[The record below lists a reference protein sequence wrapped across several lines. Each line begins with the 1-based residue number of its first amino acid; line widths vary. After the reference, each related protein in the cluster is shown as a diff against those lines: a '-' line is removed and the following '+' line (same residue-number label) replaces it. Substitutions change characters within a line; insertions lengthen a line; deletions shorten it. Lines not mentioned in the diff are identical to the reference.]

1 MPRGPKPKPLEVKIA
16 EGNPGRRPLPEPITP
31 SPLREAPEPP
41 AHLNKDGRHFW
52 EVSIPALHELGL
64 LDKVDGPALEMAAV
78 AYQRFHE
85 ARRVIAKQGVTARG
99 SQNQIRE
106 HPLLATE
113 RKAQLTFLRFAE
125 QYGLT
130 SAARARL
137 GIAML
142 QGQSL
147 AKSLETELGD
157 TEFQPA

>member
-1 MPRGPKPKPLEVKIA
+1 LEVKIA
-16 EGNPGRRPLPEPITP
+16 EGNPGKRPLPEPVTP

-41 AHLNKDGRHFW
+41 DHLNEDGQRFW
-52 EVSIPALHELGL
+52 NEAIPSLHSLGL

-85 ARRVIAKQGVTARG
+85 ARRVINRQGVTARG
-99 SQNQIRE
+99 SVNQIVE

-113 RKAQLTFLRFAE
+113 RKAQATFLRFAE

-142 QGQSL
+142 QGESL
-147 AKSLETELGD
+147 AKSLSSELGE